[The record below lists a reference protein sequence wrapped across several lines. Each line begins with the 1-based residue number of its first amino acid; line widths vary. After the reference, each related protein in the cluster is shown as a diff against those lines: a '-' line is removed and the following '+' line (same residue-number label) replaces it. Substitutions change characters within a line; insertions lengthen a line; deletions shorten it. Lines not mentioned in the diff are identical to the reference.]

1 MLTLTITGLAAD
13 STIAGGTGKGT
24 LRRSSAVVAMLAGAI
39 SGALMVRTGLTL
51 PLAFAAALAL
61 TTGVAY
67 VYVQR
72 PS

>member
-1 MLTLTITGLAAD
+1 
-13 STIAGGTGKGT
+13 
-24 LRRSSAVVAMLAGAI
+24 MLAGAI
-39 SGALMVRTGLTL
+39 SGALMLRTGLTL